1 VHLSAPD
8 CAPHQVPLS
17 ERAPGFE
24 LDSTLYL
31 EAELLLYGGAGQPR
45 LACTRPQRRLACT
58 RSQRRL
64 ACTRSQRRLACTRSQ
79 RRLACTRPQRRLA
92 CTRSQRRP
100 TTSSPQVGIWR
111 REIGLRAGSSATLPR
126 GQSRHARC
134 APYADPALAGPSLTA
149 SAVASPRASFSDG
162 GAGSSPRTQIA
173 TPRAP
178 NHAAETAP
186 ASPRRRRTKRSSDG
200 CA

>member
-1 VHLSAPD
+1 VHLSAPE

-45 LACTRPQRRLACT
+45 LACTRPQRRLART
-58 RSQRRL
+58 RPQRRL
-64 ACTRSQRRLACTRSQ
+64 ACTRS
-79 RRLACTRPQRRLA
+79 QRRLA

-134 APYADPALAGPSLTA
+134 VPFADPALAGPSLTA

-173 TPRAP
+173 IPRAP

-186 ASPRRRRTKRSSDG
+186 ASPRRRRTKRSYGG